1 MDSRIPASVRPSPP
15 GPVEK
20 RRLGTVN
27 VIDREPRQITAEQTG
42 MLSTVAALVADH
54 LELRLAAIHAVR
66 AERQLRHEAD
76 EGAAAA
82 ARLTTQ
88 MRNAAAVHA
97 DVDHPR
103 TCQLGGASQS
113 CDLPAELKVAD
124 PWGDSAWGASS
135 TSKRP

>member
-1 MDSRIPASVRPSPP
+1 
-15 GPVEK
+15 
-20 RRLGTVN
+20 
-27 VIDREPRQITAEQTG
+27 
-42 MLSTVAALVADH
+42 LVADH

-66 AERQLRHEAD
+66 AERRLRHEAD
-76 EGAAAA
+76 ERAAAA

-124 PWGDSAWGASS
+124 PWGDSAWGCIVHVEEAVINVPGVFIADETLGNLAAYLRRRQGGLTGWGGP
-135 TSKRP
+135 TSVVLDR